1 MAKENRFE
9 LIASSREIDLEVD
22 TKPTNVLHIE
32 ELRIFMVI

>member
-22 TKPTNVLHIE
+22 TKPTNVL
-32 ELRIFMVI
+32 LT